1 MPIYNMSRTFKKL
14 TLQYAFLKIEKEEVK
29 EICEEQETSLKEYM
43 RKHYPDFFKE
53 PDSPQEDHSKKPPEI
68 KKNLEDTEPE
78 DLESIEEKI
87 SQEPSTPKNKDLKNL
102 YRKIVSKTHPDKIG
116 DDKHTDIFNAAA
128 RAYESDDLAKLL
140 EIAGSL
146 NVEVS
151 QLSPEAVAL
160 LKININ
166 SMTKEINTLKQS
178 AAWAWASAKT
188 EEEKKAIINFIINSR
203 R

>member
-1 MPIYNMSRTFKKL
+1 
-14 TLQYAFLKIEKEEVK
+14 
-29 EICEEQETSLKEYM
+29 
-43 RKHYPDFFKE
+43 
-53 PDSPQEDHSKKPPEI
+53 
-68 KKNLEDTEPE
+68 
-78 DLESIEEKI
+78 
-87 SQEPSTPKNKDLKNL
+87 
-102 YRKIVSKTHPDKIG
+102 
-116 DDKHTDIFNAAA
+116 
-128 RAYESDDLAKLL
+128 L